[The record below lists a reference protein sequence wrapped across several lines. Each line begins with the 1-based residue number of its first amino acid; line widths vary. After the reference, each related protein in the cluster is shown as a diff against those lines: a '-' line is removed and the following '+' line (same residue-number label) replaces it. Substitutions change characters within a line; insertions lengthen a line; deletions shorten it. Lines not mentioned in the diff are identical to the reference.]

1 MEFEAYARVLV
12 VEDDPDTSSVIKS
25 ALEGAGF
32 DVHQANRGDIGL
44 ESMRNDRPDLVV
56 LDVNLPGMDG
66 LSICREARK
75 FYDGP
80 ILFLSA
86 KDDAFDKIL
95 GLEIGAD
102 DYLTKPFEPREL
114 VARLRALQRRMVRS
128 TANTSSGSES
138 AADEIRLGTVC
149 VNLAAHTVT
158 VAGSPVHLTPIE
170 FSLLS
175 VLVRGAGR
183 VQTRQN
189 LLDDV
194 WGMDHYGDERVVDVH
209 IRHLRKKL
217 QEFEPQ
223 DLILAVR
230 GVGYKFETN

>member
-1 MEFEAYARVLV
+1 
-12 VEDDPDTSSVIKS
+12 
-25 ALEGAGF
+25 
-32 DVHQANRGDIGL
+32 
-44 ESMRNDRPDLVV
+44 
-56 LDVNLPGMDG
+56 
-66 LSICREARK
+66 
-75 FYDGP
+75 
-80 ILFLSA
+80 
-86 KDDAFDKIL
+86 
-95 GLEIGAD
+95 
-102 DYLTKPFEPREL
+102 
-114 VARLRALQRRMVRS
+114 MVRS

>member
-1 MEFEAYARVLV
+1 M
-12 VEDDPDTSSVIKS
+12 
-25 ALEGAGF
+25 
-32 DVHQANRGDIGL
+32 
-44 ESMRNDRPDLVV
+44 
-56 LDVNLPGMDG
+56 
-66 LSICREARK
+66 
-75 FYDGP
+75 
-80 ILFLSA
+80 FLSA